1 MSKTTLVVEA
11 TNVTK
16 TYMLG
21 KVPVEALRGVNL
33 KVESGDFLA
42 ILGPSGSGKSTMLNL
57 VGALDKPTSGT
68 LLIDGVDISKL
79 NDNQLAELRLKI
91 GFVFQFFNLIPR
103 LTAKDNVELSMSIA
117 NMGKAERK
125 KHAIELLETVGL
137 KDRVNHKP
145 AELSGGQQQR
155 VAIARALAN
164 NPKFLLL
171 DEPTNDLDIPTL
183 ETLEESLL
191 DFPGAVVLITHDRC
205 MLDRICNTLLALG
218 NPEQN
223 ELFSDYHQWEASL
236 KKLAPPVKAKEE
248 KPTRAPSKAKLS
260 YAEKKEYEQME
271 EKILKLEEEVRQLN
285 LKLESPE
292 IAQNPQELQI
302 VCSQIGLLE
311 TRIEQHYLRW
321 EELEKKLSN
330 P

>member
-1 MSKTTLVVEA
+1 MPALVEA
-11 TNVTK
+11 VNLTK

-33 KVESGDFLA
+33 KVEAGDFVS

-79 NDNQLAELRLKI
+79 NDNQLADLRRRI

-117 NMGKAERK
+117 DMNRAERGK
-125 KHAIELLETVGL
+125 RASELLETVGL

-171 DEPTNDLDIPTL
+171 DEPTGNIDSKTANEIL
-183 ETLEESLL
+183 SLIKKL
-191 DFPGAVVLITHDRC
+191 NVEHNVSIIMVTHDQH
-205 MLDRICNTLLALG
+205 LAR
-218 NPEQN
+218 
-223 ELFSDYHQWEASL
+223 EA
-236 KKLAPPVKAKEE
+236 KRVV
-248 KPTRAPSKAKLS
+248 
-260 YAEKKEYEQME
+260 QMFDGQ
-271 EKILKLEEEVRQLN
+271 ITSEVVN
-285 LKLESPE
+285 
-292 IAQNPQELQI
+292 QE
-302 VCSQIGLLE
+302 
-311 TRIEQHYLRW
+311 
-321 EELEKKLSN
+321 
-330 P
+330 